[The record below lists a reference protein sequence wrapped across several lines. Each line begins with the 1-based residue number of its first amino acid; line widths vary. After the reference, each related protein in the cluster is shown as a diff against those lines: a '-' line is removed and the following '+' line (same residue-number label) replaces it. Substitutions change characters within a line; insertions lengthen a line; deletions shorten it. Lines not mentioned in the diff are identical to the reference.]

1 MLAAILA
8 LVMALGV
15 TTISWADENN
25 YVTIDGLVDGNGLIH
40 YDTLTAAAKAW
51 RESKDIGTQP
61 DGTEGA
67 SRNFG
72 GHPSELTEIESIIW
86 TIHGTVDTG
95 DGAGVIGSVNAAI
108 LSGGYIYPAVS
119 IKKIVVKGEDNA
131 TITDSISEGK
141 GNGFTYIGGSGAD
154 VTIEH
159 VAFPAYAYA
168 NSQCKSIAFNNCKF
182 EKGLKILQAVE
193 VSVTNNTFTN
203 DGATDPALF
212 VQNCTAEIKI
222 SGNNISGYMRGMNI
236 QAGNDAVVTIDNNT
250 ISDLTGAEKNGAK
263 YGSAIQ
269 LTSGKTFTVTNNT
282 ISNVPVNAIHIHKLC
297 SPAATVTIG
306 NNDITAGYLIWNEA
320 NLAQGNITSEN
331 NTCNIANPGKS
342 LTKVKVNDE
351 EVVEVSESTTVIN
364 VKPPRYYYN
373 STTTTDTKTDTTKGS
388 PKTFDAGIGIYAVTA
403 VLSVTGMAWT
413 AKKRH

>member
-1 MLAAILA
+1 MKKLLATILA

-40 YDTLTAAAKAW
+40 YETLTAAAKAW
-51 RESKDIGTQP
+51 RESKNVTTTGNTFGANSLGTV
-61 DGTEGA
+61 E
-67 SRNFG
+67 
-72 GHPSELTEIESIIW
+72 EIAW
-86 TIHGTVDTG
+86 TIHGTVETG
-95 DGAGVIGSVNAAI
+95 DGAGVVGSNGAGDSI
-108 LSGGYIYPAVS
+108 FGGGYFTPAVTV
-119 IKKIVVKGEDNA
+119 KRVTVKGVNNAKVAKTGDNA
-131 TITDSISEGK
+131 YRISVAAQSVVYEDITFVDTVRIDS
-141 GNGFTYIGGSGAD
+141 N
-154 VTIEH
+154 
-159 VAFPAYAYA
+159 PA
-168 NSQCKSIAFNNCKF
+168 NLTFNNCKF
-182 EKGLKILQAVE
+182 ENGFRMPHSVEGANVTVNNCKLSGNANGYAV
-193 VSVTNNTFTN
+193 
-203 DGATDPALF
+203 F
-212 VQNCTAEIKI
+212 VQGTMASFKIVDSEITNCE
-222 SGNNISGYMRGMNI
+222 RGMNI

-282 ISNVPVNAIHIHKLC
+282 ISNVPVNAIHIHNLC
-297 SPAATVTIG
+297 STDATVTIS

-373 STTTTDTKTDTTKGS
+373 STTTATKDEAKGS
-388 PKTFDAGIGIYAVTA
+388 PKTFDAGVGIYALTA

>member
-1 MLAAILA
+1 MKKLLATILA

-51 RESKDIGTQP
+51 RESKNVTTTGNAFGANSLGTV
-61 DGTEGA
+61 E
-67 SRNFG
+67 
-72 GHPSELTEIESIIW
+72 EIAW
-86 TIHGTVDTG
+86 TIHGTVETG
-95 DGAGVIGSVNAAI
+95 DGAGVVGSNGAGDSI
-108 LSGGYIYPAVS
+108 FGGGYFTPAVTVKS
-119 IKKIVVKGEDNA
+119 VTVKGVDNA
-131 TITDSISEGK
+131 KVAKTGDNAYRISAAAQSVVYEDITFVDTVRIDS
-141 GNGFTYIGGSGAD
+141 N
-154 VTIEH
+154 
-159 VAFPAYAYA
+159 PA
-168 NSQCKSIAFNNCKF
+168 NLTFNNCKF
-182 EKGLKILQAVE
+182 ENGFRMPHSVEGANVTVNNCKLSGNANGYAV
-193 VSVTNNTFTN
+193 
-203 DGATDPALF
+203 F
-212 VQNCTAEIKI
+212 VQGTMASFKIVDSEITNCE
-222 SGNNISGYMRGMNI
+222 RGMNI

-282 ISNVPVNAIHIHKLC
+282 ISNVPVNAIHIHNLC
-297 SPAATVTIG
+297 STDATVTIS

-320 NLAQGNITSEN
+320 NLAQSNITSEN

-364 VKPPRYYYN
+364 VKPPRYYYYHP
-373 STTTTDTKTDTTKGS
+373 TTDTKADETKGS
-388 PKTFDAGIGIYAVTA
+388 PKTFDAGIGIYALTA

>member
-1 MLAAILA
+1 MVATILA

-15 TTISWADENN
+15 TTISWAAENN
-25 YVTIDGLVDGNGLIH
+25 YVTIDGLADENGAPIH

-51 RESKDIGTQP
+51 RESKNIVTSGNT
-61 DGTEGA
+61 
-67 SRNFG
+67 FG
-72 GHPSELTEIESIIW
+72 GHPAELTEVESIVW
-86 TIHGTVDTG
+86 TIHGTVETG
-95 DGAGVIGSVNAAI
+95 DGAGVVGSNGAGDSI
-108 LSGGYIYPAVS
+108 FGGGYFTPAVTVKS
-119 IKKIVVKGEDNA
+119 VTVKGVDNA
-131 TITDSISEGK
+131 KIAKTGDNAYRISAAAQSVVYEDITFVDTVRIDS
-141 GNGFTYIGGSGAD
+141 N
-154 VTIEH
+154 
-159 VAFPAYAYA
+159 PA
-168 NSQCKSIAFNNCKF
+168 NLTFNNCKF
-182 EKGLKILQAVE
+182 ENGFRMPHSVEGADVTVNNCKLSGNANGYAV
-193 VSVTNNTFTN
+193 
-203 DGATDPALF
+203 F
-212 VQNCTAEIKI
+212 VQGTMASFKIVDSEITNCE
-222 SGNNISGYMRGMNI
+222 RGMNI

-282 ISNVPVNAIHIHKLC
+282 ISNVPVNAIHIHNLC
-297 SPAATVTIG
+297 STDATVTIS

-342 LTKVKVNDE
+342 LTKVQVNDE
-351 EVVEVSESTTVIN
+351 EEVEVSESTTVIN

-373 STTTTDTKTDTTKGS
+373 SSTTTDTKADTTKGS
-388 PKTFDAGIGIYAVTA
+388 PKTFDAGISIYAVTA

>member
-1 MLAAILA
+1 MLATILA
-8 LVMALGV
+8 LVMALSV

-25 YVTIDGLVDGNGLIH
+25 YVTIDGLVDGNGALIH
-40 YDTLTAAAKAW
+40 YDTLTAAAKDW
-51 RESKDIGTQP
+51 RESKNIVTSGNT
-61 DGTEGA
+61 
-67 SRNFG
+67 FG
-72 GHPSELTEIESIIW
+72 GHPAELTEVESIVW

-95 DGAGVIGSVNAAI
+95 NGEGVIGSVNAAI

-119 IKKIVVKGEDNA
+119 IKKIVVKGENNA
-131 TITDSISEGK
+131 TITDSISAGK

-168 NSQCKSIAFNNCKF
+168 NSQCKSITFNNCKF
-182 EKGLKILQAVE
+182 EKGLKILQAAE

-203 DGATDPALF
+203 DGTTDPALF

-250 ISDLTGAEKNGAK
+250 ISDLTDANK
-263 YGSAIQ
+263 GSAIQ
-269 LTSGKTFTVTNNT
+269 LSSGKTFTVTNNT
-282 ISNVPVNAIHIHKLC
+282 ISNAPANAFRIYENC
-297 SPAATVTIG
+297 PAESITI
-306 NNDITAGYLIWNEA
+306 N
-320 NLAQGNITSEN
+320 N
-331 NTCNIANPGKS
+331 NTISAKYLCWNQGYDMSKVSSADNTCSIEVPGACAVGGNEIAQS
-342 LTKVKVNDE
+342 DFT
-351 EVVEVSESTTVIN
+351 IN
-364 VKPPRYYYN
+364 VKTVTPPRYYY
-373 STTTTDTKTDTTKGS
+373 SSTTTDTKTDTTKGS

>member
-1 MLAAILA
+1 MKKLLATILA

-25 YVTIDGLVDGNGLIH
+25 YVTIDGLADENGALIH

-51 RESKDIGTQP
+51 RESKSIVTSGNT
-61 DGTEGA
+61 
-67 SRNFG
+67 FG
-72 GHPSELTEIESIIW
+72 GHPAELTEVESIVW
-86 TIHGTVDTG
+86 TIHGTVETG
-95 DGAGVIGSVNAAI
+95 DGAGVVGSNGAGDSI
-108 LSGGYIYPAVS
+108 FGGGYFTPAVTVKS
-119 IKKIVVKGEDNA
+119 VTVKGVDNA
-131 TITDSISEGK
+131 KVAKTGDNAYRISAAAQSVVYEDITFVDTVRIDS
-141 GNGFTYIGGSGAD
+141 N
-154 VTIEH
+154 
-159 VAFPAYAYA
+159 PA
-168 NSQCKSIAFNNCKF
+168 NLTFNNCKF
-182 EKGLKILQAVE
+182 ENGFRMPHSVEGANVTGNNCKLSGNANGYAV
-193 VSVTNNTFTN
+193 
-203 DGATDPALF
+203 F
-212 VQNCTAEIKI
+212 VQGTMASFKIVDSEITNCE
-222 SGNNISGYMRGMNI
+222 RGMNI

-282 ISNVPVNAIHIHKLC
+282 ISNVPVNAIHIHNLC
-297 SPAATVTIG
+297 STDATVTIS

-320 NLAQGNITSEN
+320 NLAQSNITSEN

-364 VKPPRYYYN
+364 VKPPRYYYYHP
-373 STTTTDTKTDTTKGS
+373 TTDTKTDTTKGS

>member
-1 MLAAILA
+1 MKKLLATILA
-8 LVMALGV
+8 LVMVLGV

-40 YDTLTAAAKAW
+40 YETLTAAAKAW
-51 RESKDIGTQP
+51 RESKNVTTTGNTFGANNLGTV
-61 DGTEGA
+61 E
-67 SRNFG
+67 
-72 GHPSELTEIESIIW
+72 EIAW
-86 TIHGTVDTG
+86 TIHGTVETG
-95 DGAGVIGSVNAAI
+95 DGAGVVGSNGAGDSI
-108 LSGGYIYPAVS
+108 FGGGYFTPAVTV
-119 IKKIVVKGEDNA
+119 KRVTVKGVDNA
-131 TITDSISEGK
+131 KVAKTGDNDYRISAAAQSVVYEDITFVDTVRIDS
-141 GNGFTYIGGSGAD
+141 N
-154 VTIEH
+154 
-159 VAFPAYAYA
+159 PA
-168 NSQCKSIAFNNCKF
+168 NLTFNNCKF
-182 EKGLKILQAVE
+182 ENGFRMPHSVEEANVTVNNCKLSGNANGYAV
-193 VSVTNNTFTN
+193 
-203 DGATDPALF
+203 F
-212 VQNCTAEIKI
+212 VQGTMASFKIVDSEITNCE
-222 SGNNISGYMRGMNI
+222 RGMNI

-297 SPAATVTIG
+297 SPAATVTIS

-342 LTKVKVNDE
+342 LTKVQVNDE

-364 VKPPRYYYN
+364 VKPPRYYY
-373 STTTTDTKTDTTKGS
+373 SSTTTDTKTDTTKGS

>member
-1 MLAAILA
+1 MKKLLATILA

-25 YVTIDGLVDGNGLIH
+25 YVTIDGLVDENGLIH
-40 YDTLTAAAKAW
+40 YEMLTAAAKAW
-51 RESKDIGTQP
+51 RESKNIVTS
-61 DGTEGA
+61 DG
-67 SRNFG
+67 NFG
-72 GHPSELTEIESIIW
+72 SHPAELTEVESIVW

-95 DGAGVIGSVNAAI
+95 NGEGVIGSVNAAI

-131 TITDSISEGK
+131 TITDSISAGK

-168 NSQCKSIAFNNCKF
+168 NSQCKSITFNNCKF
-182 EKGLKILQAVE
+182 EKGLKILQAAE

-203 DGATDPALF
+203 DGTTDPALF

-250 ISDLTGAEKNGAK
+250 ISDLTDANKGP
-263 YGSAIQ
+263 AIQ

-282 ISNVPVNAIHIHKLC
+282 ISNAPANAFRIYENC
-297 SPAATVTIG
+297 PAESITI
-306 NNDITAGYLIWNEA
+306 N
-320 NLAQGNITSEN
+320 N
-331 NTCNIANPGKS
+331 NTISAKYLCWNQGYDMSKVSSADNTCSIEVPGACAVGGNEIAQS
-342 LTKVKVNDE
+342 DFT
-351 EVVEVSESTTVIN
+351 IN
-364 VKPPRYYYN
+364 VKTVTPPRYYY
-373 STTTTDTKTDTTKGS
+373 SSTTTDTKTDTTKGS

>member
-1 MLAAILA
+1 MKKLLAAILA
-8 LVMALGV
+8 LVMTLGV

-40 YDTLTAAAKAW
+40 YETLTAAAKAW
-51 RESKDIGTQP
+51 RESKNVTTTGNTFGANSLGTV
-61 DGTEGA
+61 E
-67 SRNFG
+67 
-72 GHPSELTEIESIIW
+72 EIAW
-86 TIHGTVDTG
+86 TIHGTVETG
-95 DGAGVIGSVNAAI
+95 DGAGVVGSNGAGDSI
-108 LSGGYIYPAVS
+108 FGGGYFTPAVTV
-119 IKKIVVKGEDNA
+119 KRVTVKGVNNAKVAKTGDNA
-131 TITDSISEGK
+131 YRISVAAQSVVYEDITFVDTVRIDS
-141 GNGFTYIGGSGAD
+141 N
-154 VTIEH
+154 
-159 VAFPAYAYA
+159 PA
-168 NSQCKSIAFNNCKF
+168 NLTFNNCKF
-182 EKGLKILQAVE
+182 ENGFRMPHSVEGANVTVNNCKLSGNANGYAV
-193 VSVTNNTFTN
+193 
-203 DGATDPALF
+203 F
-212 VQNCTAEIKI
+212 VQGTMASFKIVDSEITNCE
-222 SGNNISGYMRGMNI
+222 RGMNI

-282 ISNVPVNAIHIHKLC
+282 ISNVPVNAIHIHNLC
-297 SPAATVTIG
+297 STDATVTIS

-373 STTTTDTKTDTTKGS
+373 STTTTTKDEAKGS
-388 PKTFDAGIGIYAVTA
+388 PKTFDAGVGIYALTA

>member
-1 MLAAILA
+1 MVATILA
-8 LVMALGV
+8 LVMTLGV

-25 YVTIDGLVDGNGLIH
+25 YVTIDGLADGNGLIH
-40 YDTLTAAAKAW
+40 YETLTAAAKAW
-51 RESKDIGTQP
+51 RESKNVTTTGNTFGANSLGTV
-61 DGTEGA
+61 E
-67 SRNFG
+67 
-72 GHPSELTEIESIIW
+72 EIAW
-86 TIHGTVDTG
+86 TIHGTVETG
-95 DGAGVIGSVNAAI
+95 DGAGVVGSNGAGDSI
-108 LSGGYIYPAVS
+108 FGGGYFTPAVTV
-119 IKKIVVKGEDNA
+119 KRVTVKGVNNAKVAKTGDNA
-131 TITDSISEGK
+131 YRISVAAQSVVYEDITFVDTVRIDS
-141 GNGFTYIGGSGAD
+141 N
-154 VTIEH
+154 
-159 VAFPAYAYA
+159 PA
-168 NSQCKSIAFNNCKF
+168 NLTFNNCKF
-182 EKGLKILQAVE
+182 ENGFRMPHSVEGANVTVNNCKLSGNANGYAV
-193 VSVTNNTFTN
+193 
-203 DGATDPALF
+203 F
-212 VQNCTAEIKI
+212 VQGTMASFKIVDSEITNCE
-222 SGNNISGYMRGMNI
+222 RGMNI

-282 ISNVPVNAIHIHKLC
+282 ISNVPVNAIHIHNLC
-297 SPAATVTIG
+297 STDATVTIS

-342 LTKVKVNDE
+342 LTKVKVNDG

-373 STTTTDTKTDTTKGS
+373 STTTTTKDEAKGS
-388 PKTFDAGIGIYAVTA
+388 PKTFDAGVGIYALTA

>member
-1 MLAAILA
+1 MKKLVATILA
-8 LVMALGV
+8 LVMTLGV

-25 YVTIDGLVDGNGLIH
+25 YVTIDGLADGNGLIH
-40 YDTLTAAAKAW
+40 YETLTAAAKAW
-51 RESKDIGTQP
+51 RESKNVTTTGNTFGANSLGTV
-61 DGTEGA
+61 E
-67 SRNFG
+67 
-72 GHPSELTEIESIIW
+72 EIAW
-86 TIHGTVDTG
+86 TIHGTVETG
-95 DGAGVIGSVNAAI
+95 DGAGVVGSNGAGDSI
-108 LSGGYIYPAVS
+108 FGGGYFTPAVTV
-119 IKKIVVKGEDNA
+119 KRVTVKGVNNAKVAKTGDNA
-131 TITDSISEGK
+131 YRISVAAQSVVYEDITFVDTVRIDS
-141 GNGFTYIGGSGAD
+141 N
-154 VTIEH
+154 
-159 VAFPAYAYA
+159 PA
-168 NSQCKSIAFNNCKF
+168 NLTFNNCKF
-182 EKGLKILQAVE
+182 ENGFRMPHSVEGANVTVNNCKLSGNANGYAV
-193 VSVTNNTFTN
+193 
-203 DGATDPALF
+203 F
-212 VQNCTAEIKI
+212 VQGTMASFKIVDSEITNCE
-222 SGNNISGYMRGMNI
+222 RGMNI

-282 ISNVPVNAIHIHKLC
+282 ISNVPVNAIHIHNLC
-297 SPAATVTIG
+297 STDATVTIS

-342 LTKVKVNDE
+342 LTKVKVNDG

-373 STTTTDTKTDTTKGS
+373 STTTTTKDEAKGS
-388 PKTFDAGIGIYAVTA
+388 PKTFDAGVGIYALTA

>member
-1 MLAAILA
+1 MKKLLATILA

-25 YVTIDGLVDGNGLIH
+25 YVTIDGLADENGALIH

-51 RESKDIGTQP
+51 RESKNVTTTGNTFGANSLGTV
-61 DGTEGA
+61 E
-67 SRNFG
+67 
-72 GHPSELTEIESIIW
+72 EIAW
-86 TIHGTVDTG
+86 TIHGTVETG
-95 DGAGVIGSVNAAI
+95 DGAGVVGSNGAGDSI
-108 LSGGYIYPAVS
+108 FGGGYFTPAVTV
-119 IKKIVVKGEDNA
+119 KRVTVKGVDNA
-131 TITDSISEGK
+131 KVAKTGDNDYRISAAAQSVVYEDITFVDTVRIDS
-141 GNGFTYIGGSGAD
+141 N
-154 VTIEH
+154 
-159 VAFPAYAYA
+159 PA
-168 NSQCKSIAFNNCKF
+168 NLTFNNCKF
-182 EKGLKILQAVE
+182 ENGFRMPHSVEGANVTVNNCKLSGNANGYAV
-193 VSVTNNTFTN
+193 
-203 DGATDPALF
+203 F
-212 VQNCTAEIKI
+212 VQGTMASFKIVDSEITNCE
-222 SGNNISGYMRGMNI
+222 RGMNI

-250 ISDLTGAEKNGAK
+250 ISGLTGAEKNGAK

-282 ISNVPVNAIHIHKLC
+282 ISNVPVNAIHIHNLC
-297 SPAATVTIG
+297 STDATVTIS

-351 EVVEVSESTTVIN
+351 EVVEVYESTTVIN

-373 STTTTDTKTDTTKGS
+373 STTTTTKDEAKGS
-388 PKTFDAGIGIYAVTA
+388 PKTFDAGVGIYALTA

>member
-1 MLAAILA
+1 MLATILA

-51 RESKDIGTQP
+51 RESKNVTTTGNAFGANSLGTV
-61 DGTEGA
+61 E
-67 SRNFG
+67 
-72 GHPSELTEIESIIW
+72 EIAW
-86 TIHGTVDTG
+86 TIHGTVETG
-95 DGAGVIGSVNAAI
+95 DGAGVVGSNGAGDSI
-108 LSGGYIYPAVS
+108 FGGGYFTPAVTVKS
-119 IKKIVVKGEDNA
+119 VTVKGVDNA
-131 TITDSISEGK
+131 KVAKTGDNAYRISAAAQSVVYEDITFVDTVRIDS
-141 GNGFTYIGGSGAD
+141 N
-154 VTIEH
+154 
-159 VAFPAYAYA
+159 PA
-168 NSQCKSIAFNNCKF
+168 NLTFNNCKF
-182 EKGLKILQAVE
+182 ENGFRIPHSVEGANVTVNNCKLSGNANGYAV
-193 VSVTNNTFTN
+193 
-203 DGATDPALF
+203 F
-212 VQNCTAEIKI
+212 VQGTMASFKIVDSEITNCE
-222 SGNNISGYMRGMNI
+222 RGMNI

-282 ISNVPVNAIHIHKLC
+282 ISNVPVNAIHIHNLC
-297 SPAATVTIG
+297 STDATVTIS

-320 NLAQGNITSEN
+320 NLAQSNITSEN

-364 VKPPRYYYN
+364 VKPPRYYYYHP
-373 STTTTDTKTDTTKGS
+373 TTDTKADETKGS

>member
-1 MLAAILA
+1 MKKLLATILA
-8 LVMALGV
+8 LVMALSV

-25 YVTIDGLVDGNGLIH
+25 YVTIDGLVDGNGALIH
-40 YDTLTAAAKAW
+40 YDTLTAAAKDW
-51 RESKDIGTQP
+51 RESKNIVTSGNT
-61 DGTEGA
+61 
-67 SRNFG
+67 FG
-72 GHPSELTEIESIIW
+72 GHPAELTEVESIVW

-95 DGAGVIGSVNAAI
+95 NGEGVIGSVNAAI

-119 IKKIVVKGEDNA
+119 IKKIVVKGENNA
-131 TITDSISEGK
+131 TITDSISAGK

-168 NSQCKSIAFNNCKF
+168 NSQCKSITFNNCKF
-182 EKGLKILQAVE
+182 EKGLKILQAAE

-203 DGATDPALF
+203 DGTTDPALF

-250 ISDLTGAEKNGAK
+250 ISDLTDANK
-263 YGSAIQ
+263 GSAIQ
-269 LTSGKTFTVTNNT
+269 LSSGKTFTVTNNT
-282 ISNVPVNAIHIHKLC
+282 ISNAPANAFRIYENC
-297 SPAATVTIG
+297 PAESITI
-306 NNDITAGYLIWNEA
+306 N
-320 NLAQGNITSEN
+320 N
-331 NTCNIANPGKS
+331 NTISAKYLCWNQGYDMSKVSSADNTCSIEVPGACAVGGNEIAQS
-342 LTKVKVNDE
+342 DFT
-351 EVVEVSESTTVIN
+351 IN
-364 VKPPRYYYN
+364 VKTVTPPRYYY
-373 STTTTDTKTDTTKGS
+373 SSTTTDTKTDTTKGS

>member
-1 MLAAILA
+1 MKKLVATILA
-8 LVMALGV
+8 LVMTLGV

-40 YDTLTAAAKAW
+40 YETLTAAAKAW
-51 RESKDIGTQP
+51 RESKNVTTTGNTF
-61 DGTEGA
+61 GA
-67 SRNFG
+67 NSLG
-72 GHPSELTEIESIIW
+72 AVEEIAW
-86 TIHGTVDTG
+86 TIHGTVETG
-95 DGAGVIGSVNAAI
+95 DGAGVVGSNGAGDSI
-108 LSGGYIYPAVS
+108 FGGGYFTPAVTV
-119 IKKIVVKGEDNA
+119 KRVTVKGVNNAKVAKTGDNA
-131 TITDSISEGK
+131 YRISVAAQSVVYEDITFVDTVRIDS
-141 GNGFTYIGGSGAD
+141 N
-154 VTIEH
+154 
-159 VAFPAYAYA
+159 PA
-168 NSQCKSIAFNNCKF
+168 NLTFNNCKF
-182 EKGLKILQAVE
+182 ENGFRMPHSVEGANVTVNNCKLSGNANGYAV
-193 VSVTNNTFTN
+193 
-203 DGATDPALF
+203 F
-212 VQNCTAEIKI
+212 VQGTMASFKIVDSEITNCE
-222 SGNNISGYMRGMNI
+222 RGMNI

-282 ISNVPVNAIHIHKLC
+282 ISNVPVNAIYIHNLC
-297 SPAATVTIG
+297 STDATVTIS

-373 STTTTDTKTDTTKGS
+373 STTTTTKDEAKGS
-388 PKTFDAGIGIYAVTA
+388 PKTFDAGVGIYALTA

>member
-8 LVMALGV
+8 LVMALSV

-25 YVTIDGLVDGNGLIH
+25 YVTIDGLADENGALIH

-51 RESKDIGTQP
+51 RESKSIVTS
-61 DGTEGA
+61 DG
-67 SRNFG
+67 NFG
-72 GHPSELTEIESIIW
+72 SHPAELTEVESIVW

-95 DGAGVIGSVNAAI
+95 NGEGVIGSVNAAI

-119 IKKIVVKGEDNA
+119 IKKIVVKGENNA
-131 TITDSISEGK
+131 TIIDSISAGK

-168 NSQCKSIAFNNCKF
+168 NSQCKSITFNNCKF
-182 EKGLKILQAVE
+182 EKGLKILQAAE

-203 DGATDPALF
+203 DGTTDPALF

-222 SGNNISGYMRGMNI
+222 SGNNISGYMRGINVH
-236 QAGNDAVVTIDNNT
+236 ATDTSEVTISENT
-250 ISDLTGAEKNGAK
+250 ITNLTGAEKNGAK

-297 SPAATVTIG
+297 SPAATVTIS

-342 LTKVKVNDE
+342 LTKVRVNDE

-373 STTTTDTKTDTTKGS
+373 STTTTTKDEAKGS
-388 PKTFDAGIGIYAVTA
+388 PKTFDAGVGIYAVTA

>member
-1 MLAAILA
+1 MKKLLAAILA
-8 LVMALGV
+8 LVMALSV

-25 YVTIDGLVDGNGLIH
+25 YVTIDGLADENGALIH

-51 RESKDIGTQP
+51 RESKSIVTS
-61 DGTEGA
+61 DG
-67 SRNFG
+67 NFG
-72 GHPSELTEIESIIW
+72 SHPAELTEVESIVW

-95 DGAGVIGSVNAAI
+95 NGEGVIGSVNAAI

-119 IKKIVVKGEDNA
+119 IKKIVVKGENNA
-131 TITDSISEGK
+131 TIIDSISAGK

-168 NSQCKSIAFNNCKF
+168 NSQCKSITFNNCKF
-182 EKGLKILQAVE
+182 EKGLKILQAAE

-203 DGATDPALF
+203 DGTTDPALF

-222 SGNNISGYMRGMNI
+222 SGNNISGYMRGINVH
-236 QAGNDAVVTIDNNT
+236 ATDTSEVTISENT
-250 ISDLTGAEKNGAK
+250 ITNLTGAEKNGAK

-297 SPAATVTIG
+297 SPAATVTIS

-342 LTKVKVNDE
+342 LTKVRVNDE

-373 STTTTDTKTDTTKGS
+373 STTTTTKDEAKGS
-388 PKTFDAGIGIYAVTA
+388 PKTFDAGVGIYAVTA

>member
-1 MLAAILA
+1 MKKLVATILA
-8 LVMALGV
+8 LVMTLGV

-40 YDTLTAAAKAW
+40 YETLTAAAKAW
-51 RESKDIGTQP
+51 RESKNVTTTGNTFGANSLGTV
-61 DGTEGA
+61 E
-67 SRNFG
+67 
-72 GHPSELTEIESIIW
+72 EIAW
-86 TIHGTVDTG
+86 TIHGTVETG
-95 DGAGVIGSVNAAI
+95 DGAGVVGSNGAGDSI
-108 LSGGYIYPAVS
+108 FGGGYFIPAVTV
-119 IKKIVVKGEDNA
+119 KRVTVKGVNNAKVAKTGDNA
-131 TITDSISEGK
+131 YRISVAAQSVVYEDITFVDTVRIDS
-141 GNGFTYIGGSGAD
+141 N
-154 VTIEH
+154 
-159 VAFPAYAYA
+159 PA
-168 NSQCKSIAFNNCKF
+168 NLTFNNCKF
-182 EKGLKILQAVE
+182 ENGFRMPHSVEGANVTVNNCKLSGNANGYAV
-193 VSVTNNTFTN
+193 
-203 DGATDPALF
+203 F
-212 VQNCTAEIKI
+212 VQGTMASFKIVDSEITNCE
-222 SGNNISGYMRGMNI
+222 RGMNI

-282 ISNVPVNAIHIHKLC
+282 ISNVPVNAIHIHNLC
-297 SPAATVTIG
+297 STDATVTIS

-373 STTTTDTKTDTTKGS
+373 STTTTTKDEAKGS
-388 PKTFDAGIGIYAVTA
+388 PKTFDAGVGIYALTA

>member
-1 MLAAILA
+1 MPIA
-8 LVMALGV
+8 LVPQHRV
-15 TTISWADENN
+15 VYE
-25 YVTIDGLVDGNGLIH
+25 
-40 YDTLTAAAKAW
+40 
-51 RESKDIGTQP
+51 DIT
-61 DGTEGA
+61 
-67 SRNFG
+67 F
-72 GHPSELTEIESIIW
+72 
-86 TIHGTVDTG
+86 VDTVRI
-95 DGAGVIGSVNAAI
+95 DSN
-108 LSGGYIYPAVS
+108 PA
-119 IKKIVVKGEDNA
+119 NL
-131 TITDSISEGK
+131 T
-141 GNGFTYIGGSGAD
+141 
-154 VTIEH
+154 
-159 VAFPAYAYA
+159 
-168 NSQCKSIAFNNCKF
+168 FNNCKF
-182 EKGLKILQAVE
+182 ENGFRMPHSVEGANVTVNNCKLSGNADGYAV
-193 VSVTNNTFTN
+193 
-203 DGATDPALF
+203 F
-212 VQNCTAEIKI
+212 VQGTMASFKIVDSEITNCK
-222 SGNNISGYMRGMNI
+222 RGMNI

-282 ISNVPVNAIHIHKLC
+282 ISNVPVNAIHIHNLC
-297 SPAATVTIG
+297 STDATVTIS

-373 STTTTDTKTDTTKGS
+373 STTTTDTKADTTKGS
-388 PKTFDAGIGIYAVTA
+388 PKTFDAGIGIYALTA

>member
-1 MLAAILA
+1 MKKLLAAILA

-40 YDTLTAAAKAW
+40 YETLTAAAKAW
-51 RESKDIGTQP
+51 RESKNVTTTGNTFGANSLGTV
-61 DGTEGA
+61 E
-67 SRNFG
+67 
-72 GHPSELTEIESIIW
+72 EIAW
-86 TIHGTVDTG
+86 TIHGTVETG
-95 DGAGVIGSVNAAI
+95 DGAGVVGSNGAGDSI
-108 LSGGYIYPAVS
+108 FGGGYFTPAVTV
-119 IKKIVVKGEDNA
+119 KRVTVKGVNNAKVAKTGDNA
-131 TITDSISEGK
+131 YRISAAAQSVVYEDITFVDTVRIDS
-141 GNGFTYIGGSGAD
+141 N
-154 VTIEH
+154 
-159 VAFPAYAYA
+159 PA
-168 NSQCKSIAFNNCKF
+168 NLTFNNCKF
-182 EKGLKILQAVE
+182 ENGFRMPHSVEGANVTVNNCKLSGNANGYAV
-193 VSVTNNTFTN
+193 
-203 DGATDPALF
+203 F
-212 VQNCTAEIKI
+212 VQGTMASFKIVDSEITNCE
-222 SGNNISGYMRGMNI
+222 RGMNI

-282 ISNVPVNAIHIHKLC
+282 ISNVPVNAIHIHNLC
-297 SPAATVTIG
+297 STDATVTIS

-373 STTTTDTKTDTTKGS
+373 STTTTTKDEAKGS
-388 PKTFDAGIGIYAVTA
+388 PKTFDAGVGIYAVTA

>member
-1 MLAAILA
+1 MLATILA

-25 YVTIDGLVDGNGLIH
+25 YVTIDGLVDENGLIH
-40 YDTLTAAAKAW
+40 YEMLTAAAKAW
-51 RESKDIGTQP
+51 RESKNIVTS
-61 DGTEGA
+61 DG
-67 SRNFG
+67 NFG
-72 GHPSELTEIESIIW
+72 SHPAELTEVESIVW

-95 DGAGVIGSVNAAI
+95 NGEGVIGSVNAAI

-131 TITDSISEGK
+131 TITDSISAGK

-168 NSQCKSIAFNNCKF
+168 NSQCKSITFNNCKF
-182 EKGLKILQAVE
+182 EKGLKILQAAE

-203 DGATDPALF
+203 DGTTDPALF

-250 ISDLTGAEKNGAK
+250 ISDLTDANKGP
-263 YGSAIQ
+263 AIQ

-282 ISNVPVNAIHIHKLC
+282 ISNAPANAFRIYENC
-297 SPAATVTIG
+297 PAESITI
-306 NNDITAGYLIWNEA
+306 N
-320 NLAQGNITSEN
+320 N
-331 NTCNIANPGKS
+331 NTISAKYLCWNQGYDMSKVSSADNTCSIEVPGACAVGGNEIAQS
-342 LTKVKVNDE
+342 DFT
-351 EVVEVSESTTVIN
+351 IN
-364 VKPPRYYYN
+364 VKTVTPPRYYY
-373 STTTTDTKTDTTKGS
+373 SSTTTDTKTDTTKGS

>member
-1 MLAAILA
+1 MKKLLATILA

-25 YVTIDGLVDGNGLIH
+25 YVTIDGLADENGALIH

-51 RESKDIGTQP
+51 RESKNVTTTGNTFGANSLGTV
-61 DGTEGA
+61 E
-67 SRNFG
+67 
-72 GHPSELTEIESIIW
+72 EIAW
-86 TIHGTVDTG
+86 TIHGTVETG
-95 DGAGVIGSVNAAI
+95 DGAGVVGSNGAGDSI
-108 LSGGYIYPAVS
+108 FGGGYFTPAVTV
-119 IKKIVVKGEDNA
+119 KRVTVKGVDNA
-131 TITDSISEGK
+131 KVAKTGDNDYRISAAAQSVVYEDITFVDTVRIDS
-141 GNGFTYIGGSGAD
+141 N
-154 VTIEH
+154 
-159 VAFPAYAYA
+159 PA
-168 NSQCKSIAFNNCKF
+168 NLTFNNCKF
-182 EKGLKILQAVE
+182 ENGFRMPHSVEGANVTVNNCKLSGNANGYAV
-193 VSVTNNTFTN
+193 
-203 DGATDPALF
+203 F
-212 VQNCTAEIKI
+212 VQGTMASFKIVDSEITNCE
-222 SGNNISGYMRGMNI
+222 RGMNI

-282 ISNVPVNAIHIHKLC
+282 ISNVPVNAIHIHNLC
-297 SPAATVTIG
+297 STDATVTIS

-342 LTKVKVNDE
+342 LTKVKVNGE

-364 VKPPRYYYN
+364 VKPPRYYYSSN
-373 STTTTDTKTDTTKGS
+373 TTDTKADGTKGS

>member
-1 MLAAILA
+1 MKKLLAAILA

-25 YVTIDGLVDGNGLIH
+25 YVTIDGLVDENGLIH
-40 YDTLTAAAKAW
+40 YETLTAAAKAW
-51 RESKDIGTQP
+51 RESKNIVTSGNTFGANSLGTV
-61 DGTEGA
+61 E
-67 SRNFG
+67 
-72 GHPSELTEIESIIW
+72 EIAW
-86 TIHGTVDTG
+86 TIHGTVETG
-95 DGAGVIGSVNAAI
+95 DGAGVVGSNGAGDSI
-108 LSGGYIYPAVS
+108 FGGGYFTPAVTVKS
-119 IKKIVVKGEDNA
+119 VTVKGVDNA
-131 TITDSISEGK
+131 KVAKTGDNAYRISAAAQSVVYEDITFVDTVRIDS
-141 GNGFTYIGGSGAD
+141 N
-154 VTIEH
+154 
-159 VAFPAYAYA
+159 PA
-168 NSQCKSIAFNNCKF
+168 NLTFNNCKF
-182 EKGLKILQAVE
+182 ENGFRMPHSVEGANVTVNNCKLSGNADGYAV
-193 VSVTNNTFTN
+193 
-203 DGATDPALF
+203 F
-212 VQNCTAEIKI
+212 VQGTMASFKIVDSEITNCE
-222 SGNNISGYMRGMNI
+222 RGMNI

-282 ISNVPVNAIHIHKLC
+282 ISNVPVNAIHIHNLC
-297 SPAATVTIG
+297 STDATVTISS
-306 NNDITAGYLIWNEA
+306 NDITAGYLIWNEA

-373 STTTTDTKTDTTKGS
+373 STTTDTKADEAKGS

>member
-1 MLAAILA
+1 MKKLLATILA

-25 YVTIDGLVDGNGLIH
+25 YVTIDGLADENGALIH

-51 RESKDIGTQP
+51 RGSKSIVTS
-61 DGTEGA
+61 DG
-67 SRNFG
+67 NFG
-72 GHPSELTEIESIIW
+72 SHPAELTEVESIVW

-95 DGAGVIGSVNAAI
+95 NGEGVIGSVNAAI

-119 IKKIVVKGEDNA
+119 IKKIVVKGENNA
-131 TITDSISEGK
+131 TITDSISAGK

-168 NSQCKSIAFNNCKF
+168 NSQCKSITFNNCKF
-182 EKGLKILQAVE
+182 EKGLKILQAAE

-203 DGATDPALF
+203 DGTTDPALF

-222 SGNNISGYMRGMNI
+222 SGNNISGYMRGINVH
-236 QAGNDAVVTIDNNT
+236 ATDTSEVTISENT
-250 ISDLTGAEKNGAK
+250 ITNLTGAEKNGAK

-297 SPAATVTIG
+297 SPAATVTIS

-342 LTKVKVNDE
+342 LTKVQVNDE

-364 VKPPRYYYN
+364 VKPPRYYY
-373 STTTTDTKTDTTKGS
+373 SSTTTDTKTDTTKGS

>member
-1 MLAAILA
+1 MKKLVATILA

-95 DGAGVIGSVNAAI
+95 DGAGVIGNANAAI

-168 NSQCKSIAFNNCKF
+168 NSQCKSITFNNCKF
-182 EKGLKILQAVE
+182 EKGLKILQAAE

-297 SPAATVTIG
+297 SPAATVTIS

-364 VKPPRYYYN
+364 VKPPRYYYP
-373 STTTTDTKTDTTKGS
+373 STTTDSKTNS

-413 AKKRH
+413 AEKRH

>member
-1 MLAAILA
+1 MKKLLAAILA

-25 YVTIDGLVDGNGLIH
+25 YVTIDGLADENGALIH

-51 RESKDIGTQP
+51 RESKNVTTTGNTFGANSLGTV
-61 DGTEGA
+61 E
-67 SRNFG
+67 
-72 GHPSELTEIESIIW
+72 EIAW
-86 TIHGTVDTG
+86 TIHGTVETG
-95 DGAGVIGSVNAAI
+95 DGAGVVGSNGAGDSI
-108 LSGGYIYPAVS
+108 FGGGYFTPAVTV
-119 IKKIVVKGEDNA
+119 KRVTVKGVDNA
-131 TITDSISEGK
+131 KVAKTGDNDYRISAAAQSVVYEDITFVDTVRIDS
-141 GNGFTYIGGSGAD
+141 N
-154 VTIEH
+154 
-159 VAFPAYAYA
+159 PA
-168 NSQCKSIAFNNCKF
+168 NLTFNNCKF
-182 EKGLKILQAVE
+182 ENGFRMPHSVEGANVTVNNCKLSGNANGYAV
-193 VSVTNNTFTN
+193 
-203 DGATDPALF
+203 F
-212 VQNCTAEIKI
+212 VQGTMASFKIVDSEITNCE
-222 SGNNISGYMRGMNI
+222 RGMNI

-250 ISDLTGAEKNGAK
+250 ISGLTGAEKNGAK

-282 ISNVPVNAIHIHKLC
+282 ISNVPVNAIHIHNLC
-297 SPAATVTIG
+297 STDATVTIS

-364 VKPPRYYYN
+364 VKPPRYYY
-373 STTTTDTKTDTTKGS
+373 SSTTTDTKTDTTKGS
-388 PKTFDAGIGIYAVTA
+388 PKTFDAGIGIYALTA